1 MDPQAEGG
9 WARARMEAAKTT
21 IKRAITNYKGL
32 TSDPTIHTIADST
45 NFCPIH
51 LRL

>member
-1 MDPQAEGG
+1 MEPQAEGG
-9 WARARMEAAKTT
+9 WATARLKAAKTT

-32 TSDPTIHTIADST
+32 TSDPTIHTIAGSM